1 MGNAQKA
8 NKDKKVTTT
17 RMGFIDKLFVGI
29 LLTIFGGIVLH
40 APIAVGFGTLWPE
53 YDLIIKSWKEIL
65 LGLALVLGVWV
76 VARQKLWAKF
86 NTKLFWAI
94 IAFGLLNIAMVPLFY
109 NGFEATVAGLFI
121 NLRFL
126 LFFVLVYVALTL
138 YPQLYRLFVKVF
150 LAGVAIVIGFA
161 VLQLT
166 VLPHDVLKYIG
177 YNQSTIMPFM
187 TVDENINYIRINSTL
202 RGPNPLGA
210 YAIIVIAM
218 LLALW
223 LQHTRKL
230 TKREFWICLFL
241 GLGGALAVWASYSR
255 SAALG
260 ALAAVAIIILVA
272 YGRNINKW
280 IWITFIAIA
289 LAISGSIVALK
300 DTQFVSQV
308 ILHEDPEEGGLTNSN
323 DGHAESLVEGTQRML
338 QQPLGAGIG
347 STGSAS
353 LLSDEPFILENQ
365 YLYIAHESGWLGLIL
380 FVIIFWMVMRQ
391 LWRKRKHWF
400 ALGVFSSGIGL
411 AIIGMLLP
419 VFADDTV
426 GIIWW
431 GLAAIALASDLTVK
445 SGSIKQKVTKRS

>member
-8 NKDKKVTTT
+8 NKDKKVANKKL
-17 RMGFIDKLFVGI
+17 GFIDKLFVGT
-29 LLTIFGGIVLH
+29 LLIIFGGIVAH
-40 APIAVGFGTLWPE
+40 APLSVGFGTLFPE

-65 LGLALVLGVWV
+65 LGLALVLGVWA
-76 VARQKLWAKF
+76 VARQKVWAKF

-94 IAFGLLNIAMVPLFY
+94 IAFGLLNVALVPLFY

-126 LFFVLVYVALTL
+126 LFFVLVYAALTL
-138 YPQLYRLFVKVF
+138 YPQLYKLFVKVF

-161 VLQLT
+161 ILQLT
-166 VLPHDVLKYIG
+166 VLPHDILKYIG
-177 YNQSTIMPFM
+177 YNQSTIVPFM

-230 TKREFWICLFL
+230 SKREFWICLLL
-241 GLGGALAVWASYSR
+241 GIGGALAVWASYSR

-260 ALAAVAIIILVA
+260 ALAAVGIIILVV

-289 LAISGSIVALK
+289 LAISGSIVALR

-308 ILHEDPEEGGLTNSN
+308 ILHEDPEEGNLTNSN
-323 DGHAESLVEGTQRML
+323 DGHAESLAEGTQRML

-353 LLSDEPFILENQ
+353 LLGDKPFILENQ

-431 GLAAIALASDLTVK
+431 GLAAVALASDLTVK
-445 SGSIKQKVTKRS
+445 SKGIKQKVTKQL